1 MKLCI
6 RCFIFINQK
15 IKLCLDSH
23 GTTKNKASRPYY
35 PMSNNKLLL
44 IIFALIISI
53 LYPKLSWYSYV
64 ALLVFIHQIIT
75 LFNSIGVILPV
86 RSIFGV
92 LMCLQMLFGPF
103 LTYNW
108 LNDISATFMVMKV
121 DENVYFN
128 YVLPAVICFLIGLN
142 LKLSNKT
149 PNAPGEVFDSSKI
162 AQFIN
167 KKPKLPLIFIG
178 VGFFSSV
185 LSSFFSSYLAFF
197 FVLLGGFKFIGLF
210 LVIIGNLK
218 IKLFSLIIILISI
231 FSSSLSSGMFHDL
244 LIWLIFICSV
254 LAIKYN
260 PSFILKSIGVLSFF
274 VMALF
279 IQQMKSA
286 YRENIWGQKEVGN
299 ISSFLRVY
307 NNQVSRKNI
316 FSLENIAPSVIRIN
330 QGYIISNIMITV
342 PAKIP
347 FEWGKEMQHVFEAAI
362 LPRFLAPN
370 KLTSGNQQLFTKY
383 SGIQLNKTTAMGL
396 SSVGDAYI
404 NFGVFGG
411 CVFMF
416 FLGFLYNK
424 VLIYFDRFSKLYPVL
439 ILFTPLVFYYP
450 VRPDCEL
457 HTILGHLVKSCFLI
471 FLVFRIFKFK

>member
-1 MKLCI
+1 M
-6 RCFIFINQK
+6 
-15 IKLCLDSH
+15 
-23 GTTKNKASRPYY
+23 
-35 PMSNNKLLL
+35 L
-44 IIFALIISI
+44 IGFAFAISM

-64 ALLVFIHQIIT
+64 ALLIFIHQIIV
-75 LFNSIGVILPV
+75 LFNSIGSIIPV

-121 DENVYFN
+121 EEDVYYK
-128 YVLPAVICFLIGLN
+128 YVIPAVICFLIGLN
-142 LKLSNKT
+142 LKFSNKT
-149 PNAPGEVFDSSKI
+149 PNARGEVFDSSKI
-162 AQFIN
+162 AQFISR
-167 KKPKLPLIFIG
+167 KPKLPLVFIL
-178 VGFFSSV
+178 VGFFSSI

-210 LVIIGNLK
+210 FVIIGDLK
-218 IKLFSLIIILISI
+218 IKTFSLILILVSI

-254 LAIKYN
+254 LAVKFK
-260 PSFILKSIGVLSFF
+260 PSFAVKSIGVLAFF
-274 VMALF
+274 ILSVV

-286 YRENIWGQKEVGN
+286 YRDNIWGQKETGN
-299 ISSFLRVY
+299 ISSFLRIY
-307 NNQVSRKNI
+307 NNQISRENI

-347 FEWGKEMQHVFEAAI
+347 FEWGKEMQYVFEAAI

-370 KLTSGNQQLFTKY
+370 KLTAGNQQLFTKY
-383 SGIQLNKTTAMGL
+383 SGIELNKTTAMGL
-396 SSVGDAYI
+396 SSIGDAYI

-411 CVFMF
+411 SVFMF

-424 VLIYFDRFSKLYPVL
+424 VLIYFDRFSKLYPIL

-471 FLVFRIFKFK
+471 FLVFKIFKFK

>member
-1 MKLCI
+1 M
-6 RCFIFINQK
+6 N
-15 IKLCLDSH
+15 
-23 GTTKNKASRPYY
+23 KNIV
-35 PMSNNKLLL
+35 LL
-44 IIFALIISI
+44 IGFAFAISM

-64 ALLVFIHQIIT
+64 ALLIFIHQIIV
-75 LFNSIGVILPV
+75 LFNSIGSIIPV

-121 DENVYFN
+121 EEDVYYK
-128 YVLPAVICFLIGLN
+128 YVIPAVICFLIGLN
-142 LKLSNKT
+142 LKFSNKT
-149 PNAPGEVFDSSKI
+149 PNARGEVFDSSKI
-162 AQFIN
+162 AQFISR
-167 KKPKLPLIFIG
+167 KPKLPLVFIL
-178 VGFFSSV
+178 VGFFSSI

-210 LVIIGNLK
+210 FVIIGDLK
-218 IKLFSLIIILISI
+218 IKTFSLILILVSI

-254 LAIKYN
+254 LAVKFK
-260 PSFILKSIGVLSFF
+260 PSFAVKSIGVLAFF
-274 VMALF
+274 ILSVV

-286 YRENIWGQKEVGN
+286 YRDNIWGQKETGN
-299 ISSFLRVY
+299 ISSFLRIY
-307 NNQVSRKNI
+307 NNQISRENI

-347 FEWGKEMQHVFEAAI
+347 FEWGKEMQYVFEAAI

-370 KLTSGNQQLFTKY
+370 KLTAGNQQLFTKY
-383 SGIQLNKTTAMGL
+383 SGIELNKTTAMGL
-396 SSVGDAYI
+396 SSIGDAYI

-411 CVFMF
+411 SVFMF

-424 VLIYFDRFSKLYPVL
+424 VLIYFDRFSKLYPIL

-471 FLVFRIFKFK
+471 FLVFKIFKFK